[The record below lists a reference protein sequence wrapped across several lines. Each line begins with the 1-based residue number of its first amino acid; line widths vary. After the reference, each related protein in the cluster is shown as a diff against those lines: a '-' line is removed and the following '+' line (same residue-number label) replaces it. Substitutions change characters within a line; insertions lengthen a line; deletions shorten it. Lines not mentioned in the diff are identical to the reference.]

1 MVLSIASFRF
11 EKVEWPSN
19 REDICYLNRGQ
30 LGLINS
36 EAHNGG
42 CKQVPAREGG
52 EPVAIHEEHTVVI
65 ERPVEEVFAFAA
77 DPNNDTLW
85 QSTSLETEQ
94 TSEGPVDVGTTFR
107 NTSKFLG
114 RRIESTYE
122 VTENDPP
129 HKQCVRI
136 TSGPIPGSGCY
147 LFEPAGGGDSTRF
160 TQRFEAEVGGFFRL
174 AEPLVG
180 RAIRRQ
186 QEADM
191 ATLKDMLEAGETKGT

>member
-1 MVLSIASFRF
+1 M
-11 EKVEWPSN
+11 
-19 REDICYLNRGQ
+19 
-30 LGLINS
+30 
-36 EAHNGG
+36 
-42 CKQVPAREGG
+42 
-52 EPVAIHEEHTVVI
+52 AIRQEHSVVI
-65 ERPVEEVFAFAA
+65 ERPVEEVFAFAT
-77 DPNNDTLW
+77 DPNNDPLW

-114 RRIESTYE
+114 RRIDSTYE

-147 LFEPAGGGDSTRF
+147 LFEPADGGSTRF
-160 TQRFEAEVGGFFRL
+160 TQIFEAEIGGFFRL

-180 RAIRRQ
+180 RALRRQ
-186 QEADM
+186 MQADM
-191 ATLKDMLEAGETKGT
+191 ATLKDLLESGETEGG